1 MNFNAEPK
9 IIQDILS
16 LERESMLYQDIKENI
31 LGRKKNNPGI
41 LGGY

>member
-16 LERESMLYQDIKENI
+16 LERVCCTKISKRIF
-31 LGRKKNNPGI
+31 LGRRTDPGI